1 MSRTVSYNC
10 DEKGFPIEERNE
22 EEYNISEL
30 KQVLKSSN
38 IRENADPNKMHYD
51 SLENMA
57 EAATPEEA
65 VILSTKLVERYPEI
79 VFSALQNSLVS
90 YRQKFSAIEEALK

>member
-1 MSRTVSYNC
+1 MGRTVSYNV
-10 DEKGFPIEERNE
+10 DANGFPIEERD
-22 EEYNISEL
+22 EEYDISEL
-30 KQVLKSSN
+30 KQVLESSN

-65 VILSTKLVERYPEI
+65 QILSTKLVERYPEI
-79 VFSALQNSLVS
+79 VCSALQNSLVS